1 MLRRE
6 VVRLRAALSHT
17 DRNTVIAKSRA
28 MRQVLDTAR
37 RAAATN
43 VTVLLTGETGTG
55 KSVLAQY
62 IHDCSQRCKEP
73 FLQINCAALPAALAE
88 SELFGV
94 RKGAYTDAREDREGV
109 FVAAGNGTLFLDEI
123 AELSLEAQAKL
134 LRALDAG
141 MVRPVVSDKEIPF
154 RARLLTA
161 TNRQLEPLL
170 KEGRIRPDLY
180 YRIHVLR
187 IEMPA
192 LRERREDI
200 PPLVDAFLEKAG
212 QRHGRRMAGVS
223 ASAMRLLMR
232 HSWPGNVRELLN
244 VVERA
249 VAMAE
254 HDVILPEDLAFNES
268 RENSPDFEQ
277 AISADSSLEAVER
290 AYIRRVL
297 EAHGG
302 NKAAAAKVLGITR
315 KTLYRKLEGS

>member
-1 MLRRE
+1 
-6 VVRLRAALSHT
+6 
-17 DRNTVIAKSRA
+17 
-28 MRQVLDTAR
+28 
-37 RAAATN
+37 
-43 VTVLLTGETGTG
+43 
-55 KSVLAQY
+55 
-62 IHDCSQRCKEP
+62 
-73 FLQINCAALPAALAE
+73 
-88 SELFGV
+88 
-94 RKGAYTDAREDREGV
+94 
-109 FVAAGNGTLFLDEI
+109 
-123 AELSLEAQAKL
+123 
-134 LRALDAG
+134 
-141 MVRPVVSDKEIPF
+141 
-154 RARLLTA
+154 
-161 TNRQLEPLL
+161 
-170 KEGRIRPDLY
+170 
-180 YRIHVLR
+180 
-187 IEMPA
+187 
-192 LRERREDI
+192 
-200 PPLVDAFLEKAG
+200 
-212 QRHGRRMAGVS
+212 MAGVS